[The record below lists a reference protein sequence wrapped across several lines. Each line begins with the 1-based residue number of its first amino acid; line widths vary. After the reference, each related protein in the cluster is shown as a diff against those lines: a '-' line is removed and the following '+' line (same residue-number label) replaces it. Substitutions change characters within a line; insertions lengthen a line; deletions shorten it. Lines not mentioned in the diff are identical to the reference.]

1 MDEWVTRWVCRLR
14 THVYLAF
21 LKQGFY
27 ILKLTGLS
35 TGFQRARR
43 RVSIGFH
50 TTNEWAVAAEFPEIN
65 FMAQTTL
72 QPHPTVDS
80 GCLSGEGIYR
90 DPDLVP
96 CTQGIMFSEH
106 LCFPLQTVVVL
117 QILLHFLIAKKKKT
131 KKVNTNSS
139 HNPFFIK
146 YVLELAGYY
155 VTKSLLIICWRFSYQ
170 F

>member
-1 MDEWVTRWVCRLR
+1 MPSLFCSPPQHQAYSKHSRNAYELSETDWVDGRVREWLSEWMDEWVTRWVCRLR

-35 TGFQRARR
+35 IGFQRARR

-80 GCLSGEGIYR
+80 GCLSGEGTYR
-90 DPDLVP
+90 DLAFLTWCLAPRAS
-96 CTQGIMFSEH
+96 CSQSTFAF
-106 LCFPLQTVVVL
+106 LCKQ
-117 QILLHFLIAKKKKT
+117 
-131 KKVNTNSS
+131 
-139 HNPFFIK
+139 
-146 YVLELAGYY
+146 
-155 VTKSLLIICWRFSYQ
+155 
-170 F
+170 